1 MKGGNS
7 MATATKKVKVKSSN
21 LRAYVDEDTNTH
33 VITGKA
39 IVFNSKSEFMG
50 FYEIIEPSALD
61 NVDFSNTLLLY
72 NHKFGQVLARVD
84 SDTLDIEIKEDGVY
98 FTATLADTTLA
109 ENVYQDIK
117 AGNLKGCSFQFV
129 CGEDEWTTTENGDQL
144 RIIKEIA
151 SISELS
157 LTPIPAYSET
167 ECSAIRSLEKGVT
180 NMEEPKKKT
189 GADIVND
196 DALDK
201 AKENHV
207 PPVEEPKKED
217 KPVEQ
222 PKAEPKEDKPVAKDL
237 KVKIDNDDLIKEI
250 ESLKEMIAQAQQAK
264 AQPKEE
270 DKRELDEEQEPEEKT
285 KENVI
290 EPKEEPEEDKD
301 NSEGSDQEQNQEG
314 GATNMAQVIKAQES
328 KEDKEVRNFE
338 DWLKGDARDLT
349 TGQTSSNS
357 DAVLPSQV
365 LSLLKQPNDPSQLAS
380 YVNRVAVS
388 APAGK
393 LPVLGKATARLA
405 TTQELKTNPDIAA
418 AQIKKVSYDLGTYR
432 GQLPVSNEMVS
443 DYPNITSILSDYVN
457 EVKAQ
462 TEQAKIGAVLQ
473 TATAKSAASLDDIKG
488 LYNSLLNYGSD
499 RKFVVSASMFNEL
512 DTMKDAEGRYLLK
525 EDIASETG
533 RSLFGAELIIVPDEI
548 LGNAGEKKMFVG
560 SLKAFVTEVV
570 KDEITM
576 KWEENVY
583 FESVLGVAIRMDVVA
598 ADTDAGYFVTYT
610 GAQPSS
616 ASTAS
621 K

>member
-1 MKGGNS
+1 MAT
-7 MATATKKVKVKSSN
+7 ATATKKVKVKSSN
-21 LRAYVDEDTNTH
+21 LRAYIDEDTNTH
-33 VITGKA
+33 VIQGKA
-39 IVFNSKSEFMG
+39 IVFNSMSEYMG
-50 FYEIIEPSALD
+50 FYEIIEPQALD

-72 NHKFGQVLARVD
+72 NHKFGDVLARVD
-84 SDTLDIEIKEDGVY
+84 SNTLDIEIKEDGVY

-129 CGEDEWTTTENGDQL
+129 CGEDEWTTTENGEQL
-144 RIIKEIA
+144 RLIKEID

-167 ECSAIRSLEKGVT
+167 NCSAIRSLEKGVNN

-201 AKENHV
+201 AKANHV

-237 KVKIDNDDLIKEI
+237 KVKINNDDLIKEI
-250 ESLKEMIAQAQQAK
+250 ESLKEMIAQAQAK
-264 AQPKEE
+264 AEPKEE

-290 EPKEEPEEDKD
+290 EPKAEPTEDKD

-349 TGQTSSNS
+349 SGQTSTNS

-380 YVNRVAVS
+380 YVNRVAVQ

-405 TTQELKTNPDIAA
+405 TTAELKENPNIAE

-432 GQLPVSNEMVS
+432 GQLPISMELAS
-443 DYPNITSILSDYVN
+443 DDPNITSILSDYVN

-473 TATAKSAASLDDIKG
+473 NATAKSAASLDDIKG

-533 RSLFGAELIIVPDEI
+533 RSLFGAELIIVSDEI

-560 SLKAFVTEVV
+560 SLKAFVTEVM

-576 KWEENVY
+576 KWQENVY

-610 GAQPSS
+610 GVQPSS

>member
-1 MKGGNS
+1 

-21 LRAYVDEDTNTH
+21 LRAYIDEDTNTH

-39 IVFNSKSEFMG
+39 IVFNSMSEYMG

-72 NHKFGQVLARVD
+72 NHKFGDVLARVD

-117 AGNLKGCSFQFV
+117 SRNLKGCSFQFV
-129 CGEDEWTTTENGDQL
+129 CGEDEWTTTEDGEQL
-144 RIIKEIA
+144 RIIKEIDA
-151 SISELS
+151 ISELS

-167 ECSAIRSLEKGVT
+167 NCSAIRSLEKEVN
-180 NMEEPKKKT
+180 NMEESKKEQPK
-189 GADIVND
+189 V
-196 DALDK
+196 
-201 AKENHV
+201 E
-207 PPVEEPKKED
+207 PVEEPKKED

-222 PKAEPKEDKPVAKDL
+222 PKVEPKKEDKKVAKDL

-264 AQPKEE
+264 AEPKEE
-270 DKRELDEEQEPEEKT
+270 DKRELDEEPEPEEKT

-290 EPKEEPEEDKD
+290 EPKAEPEEDKD
-301 NSEGSDQEQNQEG
+301 TPNGSKKQQEG
-314 GATNMAQVIKAQES
+314 GATQMAQVIKAQES

-338 DWLKGDARDLT
+338 NWLKGDARDLT
-349 TGQTSSNS
+349 SGQTSTNS

-380 YVNRVAVS
+380 YVNRIAVQ

-405 TTQELKTNPDIAA
+405 TTQELKENPNIAE

-443 DYPNITSILSDYVN
+443 DYPNITSILSGYVN

-473 TATAKSAASLDDIKG
+473 TATAKTAASLDDIKG
-488 LYNSLLNYGSD
+488 LYNGLLNYGSD

-548 LGNAGEKKMFVG
+548 LGNAGDKKMFVG

-570 KDEITM
+570 KDEISM

-598 ADTDAGYFVTYT
+598 GDTDAGYFVTYNAGT
-610 GAQPSS
+610 PA
-616 ASTAS
+616 AKS